1 MVKFILVRHG
11 FTTFNKE
18 KRCQGQYDSPLDEIG
33 IKQATHTAEHIVKAY
48 HIDAIYASDLS
59 RTRDTAAPIAKRLE
73 LPVHTSKALRELNNG
88 TWENRLISDIKLEEP
103 EAFAR
108 KEASLGTFHF
118 PNGEC
123 FRDLYNRASLCL
135 SELAKRHD
143 GETVLVVTHGG
154 VIRVLAAVWKG
165 IPIEQVQLLPDPKNT
180 SITVAEYENGKMKL
194 LSFNDV
200 SHLPS
205 ELQ

>member
-11 FTTFNKE
+11 LTTFNKE
-18 KRCQGQYDSPLDEIG
+18 RRCQGQFDSPLDEVG
-33 IKQATHTAEHIVKAY
+33 VRQAACTAEYITQAF

-108 KEASLGTFHF
+108 REASLGTFHF

-123 FRDLYNRASLCL
+123 FRDLYDRASLYL
-135 SELAKRHD
+135 SELAERHD

-165 IPIEQVQLLPDPKNT
+165 IPIEQVQLVPDPKNT

-205 ELQ
+205 DLQ